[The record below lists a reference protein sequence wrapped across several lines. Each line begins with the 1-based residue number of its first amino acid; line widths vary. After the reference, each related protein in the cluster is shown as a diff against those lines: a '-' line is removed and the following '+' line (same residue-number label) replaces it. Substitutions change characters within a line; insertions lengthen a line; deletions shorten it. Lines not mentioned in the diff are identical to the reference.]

1 MIYDINIQYT
11 KYFCWYE
18 GSPFST
24 IIAPHLT
31 AFLMPIIMYS
41 RILIEIVT
49 RSSKMHCIFIILC
62 MDRSKG
68 YKVLK
73 NGWGLLGWEMS
84 LYFQL
89 SISSIISVLSR
100 IGKFPLVL

>member
-18 GSPFST
+18 GSPFTT

-62 MDRSKG
+62 MDPCGILYCNSITIFF
-68 YKVLK
+68 YKLLYLYGRKLK
-73 NGWGLLGWEMS
+73 Q
-84 LYFQL
+84 Y
-89 SISSIISVLSR
+89 
-100 IGKFPLVL
+100 